1 MGETKWGTSLYLRR
15 LKLPAN
21 NPIPPDV
28 ALIRVWFSEEH
39 LGGGGGGWGLIRVWF
54 SEEYLRGGGL
64 FEYGSPWSTLGGLGG
79 GGARGGVCSPR
90 DIMGGGGG
98 GG

>member
-1 MGETKWGTSLYLRR
+1 MLTVGSKMGETKWGTSLYLRR

-39 LGGGGGGWGLIRVWF
+39 LGGGGGRFWLCCNVTGRPCERVF
-54 SEEYLRGGGL
+54 HAYLEKINVQVRAARQ
-64 FEYGSPWSTLGGLGG
+64 
-79 GGARGGVCSPR
+79 GAARQ
-90 DIMGGGGG
+90 
-98 GG
+98 